1 MQGDQQLRIRV
12 LNRLFFPMIFRGQ
25 PCNFQRLNQ
34 KTALWI
40 VAKAPMQCG
49 SSIYNWCTQLCLNS
63 FQMLQGTNKLLSQIW
78 DWIFPLVSPPRIPT
92 WWAMNST
99 ISIQLS
105 CLHGFPDPVGQACP
119 IWEAPV
125 VGASISD
132 FYSKE
137 ARCCK
142 KEEDSSYGSCLEII
156 ARSTIKHLMHIWMR
170 YHVDE
175 LQSNRKKSKEL
186 ASSTT
191 TRFSNFC
198 SNGWLSLK
206 ETYDLNPRKFPSL
219 SDL

>member
-49 SSIYNWCTQLCLNS
+49 SSIYNWCTQLCSNS
-63 FQMLQGTNKLLSQIW
+63 SQMLQGTNKLLSQIW

-142 KEEDSSYGSCLEII
+142 KGRGFQLRKLFGNHSTVHNPTLDAYLDDISCWWI
-156 ARSTIKHLMHIWMR
+156 TI
-170 YHVDE
+170 
-175 LQSNRKKSKEL
+175 KSKEI
-186 ASSTT
+186 
-191 TRFSNFC
+191 
-198 SNGWLSLK
+198 
-206 ETYDLNPRKFPSL
+206 
-219 SDL
+219 

>member
-12 LNRLFFPMIFRGQ
+12 LNRLFFPMIFGGQ

-63 FQMLQGTNKLLSQIW
+63 SQMLQGTNKLLSQIW
-78 DWIFPLVSPPRIPT
+78 DWIFPLVSPPRITT

-142 KEEDSSYGSCLEII
+142 KGRGFQLRKLFGNHSTVHNPTLDAYLDDISCWWI
-156 ARSTIKHLMHIWMR
+156 TI
-170 YHVDE
+170 
-175 LQSNRKKSKEL
+175 KSKEI
-186 ASSTT
+186 
-191 TRFSNFC
+191 
-198 SNGWLSLK
+198 
-206 ETYDLNPRKFPSL
+206 
-219 SDL
+219 